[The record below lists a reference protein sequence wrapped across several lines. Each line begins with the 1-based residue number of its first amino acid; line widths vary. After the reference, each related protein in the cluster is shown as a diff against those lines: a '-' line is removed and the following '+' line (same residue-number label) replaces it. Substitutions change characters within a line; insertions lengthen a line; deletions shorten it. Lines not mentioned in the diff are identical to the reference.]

1 MDQFIYQKLVESEP
15 LGFIDPFEDLGT
27 FDSVLMNLLNLLRG

>member
-1 MDQFIYQKLVESEP
+1 MSQNPYYDQLITSEP

-27 FDSVLMNLLNLLRG
+27 FDA